1 MITRKKFH
9 VGDKVLLY
17 HLRLK
22 LFPRKLRSCWIGP
35 FVISNIFSY
44 NAVEVTNL
52 EKKKVHRLKT
62 LYKSWMTELTA
73 SLELAELV
81 YEAQALDVSSQ

>member
-44 NAVEVTNL
+44 NAVEITNL
-52 EKKKVHRLKT
+52 EEKK
-62 LYKSWMTELTA
+62 SA
-73 SLELAELV
+73 SIENFI
-81 YEAQALDVSSQ
+81 